1 MLKKMLVVVA
11 ISAVS
16 VFAVASE
23 IDARNAATR
32 TIELQDGSIVY
43 VFKSGKMAV
52 ENKMGTAVKTKAGT
66 VLKAKDGSDVTM
78 VGDEVAR
85 LDILLKK
92 GMEKPSKS
100 SDPSKTDMP

>member
-23 IDARNAATR
+23 IDARNEATR
-32 TIELQDGSIVY
+32 TIDLQDGSIVY

-52 ENKMGTAVKTKAGT
+52 ENKMGAAVKTKAGT
-66 VLKAKDGSDVTM
+66 ILKAKDGSDVTM

-85 LDILLKK
+85 LDVLLKK
-92 GMEKPSKS
+92 GLDETNKTSE
-100 SDPSKTDMP
+100 SKTDVK

>member
-1 MLKKMLVVVA
+1 MLKKMLVIAA

-16 VFAVASE
+16 VLAVAGE

-32 TIELQDGSIVY
+32 TIDLQDGSIVY

-52 ENKMGTAVKTKAGT
+52 ENKMGAAVKTKAGT
-66 VLKAKDGSDVTM
+66 ILKAKDGSDVTM

-92 GMEKPSKS
+92 GLGESTKPS
-100 SDPSKTDMP
+100 DESKKDVK

>member
-16 VFAVASE
+16 VFAVAGE

-32 TIELQDGSIVY
+32 TIDLQDGSIIY
-43 VFKSGKMAV
+43 VFQSGKMAV
-52 ENKMGTAVKTKAGT
+52 ANKMGTAVKTKAGT
-66 VLKAKDGSDVTM
+66 ILKAKDGSDVTM

-92 GMEKPSKS
+92 GLNEPAKPS
-100 SDPSKTDMP
+100 DESKTDVK